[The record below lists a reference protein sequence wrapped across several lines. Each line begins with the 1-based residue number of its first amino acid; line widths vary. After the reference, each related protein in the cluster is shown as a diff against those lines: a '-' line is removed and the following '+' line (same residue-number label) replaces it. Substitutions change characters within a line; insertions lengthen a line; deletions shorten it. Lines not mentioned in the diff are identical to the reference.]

1 MYLLLLVT
9 FHIIALL
16 LMVLAN
22 AVLVLIEIAVVSA
35 RPSLLRQME
44 QEGKWGA
51 TRAIAILENPNVFL
65 STAQIGITLVGIL
78 SGAYGGATLRE
89 PLEEFLKTFSFLEKY
104 AEAIA
109 LPAIV
114 ISVTYISLVVGEL
127 VPKRLALQF
136 AEKISCASAP
146 PMHVL
151 SIVLKPLVWFFDF
164 SGDIILRPFNLH
176 RSIKRPV
183 TAEELQQMAKQ
194 GHQEGSIEKNELTMV
209 NRIFSL
215 SDRTLASVMTPR
227 ILVEWLKLDINKE
240 ELRGVIMLSEYS
252 QFPVA
257 KDSLENPLGTV
268 DARDLLCQLTAGGE
282 LNMQAMLRP
291 PLFLPESINA
301 MDALHQMQKLKDPM
315 ALVIDQYGVCSG
327 IATLEDITSVLVSE
341 SEISQL
347 AESGLKIQGNFWTA
361 EGLTDVHTVKEIF
374 SLSELPGE
382 NPDSYHTLSGMAMNV
397 LNKIPQQGD
406 VFEWEN
412 YRFEILSM
420 DGQRVGKVKISRISD
435 APLHP

>member
-1 MYLLLLVT
+1 ML

-35 RPSLLRQME
+35 RPSLLRKME

-51 TRAIAILENPNVFL
+51 TRAIAILEDPNVFL

-78 SGAYGGATLRE
+78 SGAYGGATLKE
-89 PLEEFLKTFSFLEKY
+89 PLENYLKSFSFLAEY
-104 AEAIA
+104 AEVVA

-114 ISVTYISLVVGEL
+114 ITVTYISLVVGEL

-136 AEKISCASAP
+136 AEKISCFGAP
-146 PMHVL
+146 PMHTL
-151 SIVLKPLVWFFDF
+151 SIILKPLVWFFDR

-176 RSIKRPV
+176 KNTKRPV

-194 GHQEGSIEKNELTMV
+194 GHQEGSIEKDELTMV
-209 NRIFSL
+209 NRVFNL

-227 ILVEWLKLDINKE
+227 ILVEWLKLDMNKN

-282 LNMQAMLRP
+282 LNMQAMLKP

-301 MDALHQMQKLKDPM
+301 LDALHKMQKLKDPM

-327 IATLEDITSVLVSE
+327 IATIEDITSVLVSA
-341 SEISQL
+341 SELPQL
-347 AESGLKIQGNFWTA
+347 SGSGLKIQGNAWIA
-361 EGLTDVHTVKEIF
+361 DGLTDIHAIMEIF
-374 SLSELPGE
+374 SFTKLPDE
-382 NPDSYHTLSGMAMNV
+382 DPDSYHTLGGMAMSV
-397 LNKIPQQGD
+397 LNKIPQPGD
-406 VFEWEN
+406 VFEWKN
-412 YRFEILSM
+412 LRFEILSM
-420 DGQRVGKVKISRISD
+420 NGQRVSKIKISRISD
-435 APLHP
+435 ECIHS

>member
-1 MYLLLLVT
+1 ML

-22 AVLVLIEIAVVSA
+22 AILVLIEIAVVSA
-35 RPSLLRQME
+35 RPALLRQME
-44 QEGKWGA
+44 QDGKWGA
-51 TRAIAILENPNVFL
+51 TRAIAILEDPNVFL

-89 PLEEFLKTFSFLEKY
+89 PLEIYLKSLSFLAGY
-104 AEAIA
+104 AEVVA

-114 ISVTYISLVVGEL
+114 ITVTYVSLVVGEL

-136 AEKISCASAP
+136 AEKISCLGAP
-146 PMHVL
+146 PMHIL
-151 SIVLKPLVWFFDF
+151 SIILKPLVWFFDR

-176 RSIKRPV
+176 KSIKRPV

-194 GHQEGSIEKNELTMV
+194 GHQEGGIEDDELNMV
-209 NRIFSL
+209 KRVFNL

-227 ILVEWLKLDINKE
+227 VLVEWLKPDMDKD
-240 ELRGVIMLSEYS
+240 ELRGIIMLSEFS

-257 KDSLENPLGTV
+257 QDSLEKPIGTV

-282 LNMQAMLRP
+282 LNIQAMLRP

-301 MDALHQMQKLKDPM
+301 MDALHKMQKLKDPM

-341 SEISQL
+341 SEHQQFSSSFI
-347 AESGLKIQGNFWTA
+347 AD
-361 EGLTDVHTVKEIF
+361 GLTDIHTIMETF
-374 SLSELPGE
+374 SFSELPDE
-382 NPDSYHTLSGMAMNV
+382 NSESYNTLGGMAMNV
-397 LNKIPQQGD
+397 LDKIPQPGD
-406 VFEWEN
+406 VFVWKN
-412 YRFEILSM
+412 LHFEILSM
-420 DGQRVGKVKISRISD
+420 NGQRVDKVKISRI
-435 APLHP
+435 